1 MQNDSA
7 VTLPVA
13 FFWIIK
19 QSSLAVTTTNHNL
32 VQFRMPYTSHHTL
45 SRHYKGNNP
54 KIRHVHY
61 TCNIICFLFSVKK
74 KTLNYSDICS
84 FPFTDCRGLT
94 DSATVISDTVSNDSL
109 SRKRSFPSPSFFT
122 EVPVSTILSL
132 GLKMQSVL

>member
-1 MQNDSA
+1 MQNDRA

-45 SRHYKGNNP
+45 SRETIQKLD
-54 KIRHVHY
+54 VHY
-61 TCNIICFLFSVKK
+61 ICNIICFLFSVKK
-74 KTLNYSDICS
+74 KPLNYSDICS

-109 SRKRSFPSPSFFT
+109 SRNRSFPSPSFFT